1 MIVGTVKELGQSK
14 MRVARVNW
22 VSGVAPVSPFEAMI
36 KIRYKAKEQRGCVT
50 PLSEA
55 RVGVTFDE
63 PLRDITPGQGAVFY
77 DGDVV
82 LGGGIIQRS

>member
-1 MIVGTVKELGQSK
+1 

-22 VSGVAPVSPFEAMI
+22 VSGVAPASPFEAMI
-36 KIRYKAKEQRGCVT
+36 KIRYKAKEQRGCIT
-50 PLSEA
+50 PLDHD

-63 PLRDITPGQGAVFY
+63 PLRDITPGQGAVFF

-82 LGGGIIQRS
+82 LGGGIIQK